1 MKINLDGRVSN
12 IKAVWYEEPVIKMID
27 QRILPDAFKVVDIK
41 NTKELFD
48 GIRNMTVRGAPSI
61 GAAAAYGIAQAKVLG
76 MDLEEAGKIIK
87 SARPTANDLFFAV
100 DFVLEHKEEA
110 KKYAEI
116 YVDSI
121 VERSRLIGVNGNE
134 LIGKNKKIL
143 THCNAGALASVDY
156 GTALSPIRMASESGK
171 DPFVWVD
178 ETRPRLQGAKLT
190 AWELV
195 QEGIRHKVIADN
207 AAGFLMER
215 GEVDL
220 AIVGADRITENGDF
234 ANKIG
239 TYEKAVLAKENGVSF
254 YVAAPLSTFDF
265 NIKNG
270 RGIPIEVR
278 GEDEVKEVKGV
289 QISPKE
295 SMAYNPAFDVT
306 PNRYVTGYITEYGI
320 FKSSDLHKL
329 KGKGKESTIEQI
341 GSVQKGI

>member
-1 MKINLDGRVSN
+1 MKISLNGKVSN
-12 IKAVWYEEPVIKMID
+12 VKAVWYEEPVIKMID
-27 QRILPDAFKVVDIK
+27 QRVLPEAFRIVEIRDTKDLFEGIK
-41 NTKELFD
+41 
-48 GIRNMTVRGAPSI
+48 NMTVRGAPSI
-61 GAAAAYGIAQAKVLG
+61 GAAAAYGVAQAKALG
-76 MDLEEAGKIIK
+76 ADIEQAGKVIK

-110 KKYAEI
+110 KKYADL

-134 LIGKNKKIL
+134 LIGNGKKIL

-156 GTALSPIRMASESGK
+156 GTALSPIRMAKESGK
-171 DPFVWVD
+171 KPFVWVD
-178 ETRPRLQGAKLT
+178 ETRPRLQGARLT

-195 QEGIRHKVIADN
+195 QEGIEHKVIADN

-215 GEVDL
+215 GQVDL
-220 AIVGADRITENGDF
+220 AIVGADRITKNGDF

-239 TYEKAVLAKENGVSF
+239 TYEKAVLAKENGINF

-265 NIKNG
+265 SIENG

-278 GEDEVKEVKGV
+278 SEEEVKEIKGV
-289 QISPKE
+289 LISPKE

-306 PNRYVTGYITEYGI
+306 PNKYVTGYITEYGV
-320 FKSSDLHKL
+320 FKSSEL
-329 KGKGKESTIEQI
+329 KTLKDKGKESIIEQI
-341 GSVQKGI
+341 EDI